1 MCPDSRPI
9 YLDNHATTPVDPRVL
24 EAMLPAF
31 TVMFGNAASRQHAHG
46 WEAEE
51 LVAIA
56 REQVAALIGAETEE
70 IVFTSG
76 ATESNSLAIRGVAL
90 AHAQRGRHIITAAT
104 EHPAVLD
111 PCERLRQE
119 GWDVTVLP
127 VDGEGMLNLGSVER
141 AITPETTLI
150 SLMAAN
156 NEIGVLHPLRE
167 IGALARERGVLFHTD
182 AVQAVGKIALDV
194 NADHIDLL
202 SISAHK
208 MCGPKGVGALY
219 VRRRDPRVRLQPLLE
234 GGGHENGLRS
244 GTLNVPG
251 IVGLGKAAAIAR
263 EEMREEAQMLRA
275 LRDRLLERIQAGLSG
290 VTVNGSLEHRLPG
303 NLNLSFENADG
314 DSLLTAMPGLAV
326 STGSACVSAEQEPS
340 HVLRAL
346 GIDDERVRSSLRFG
360 IGRFNTLEEIDC
372 AAVMVIEAVARLRA
386 MSPRLE

>member
-1 MCPDSRPI
+1 MCPVDRPI

-24 EAMLPAF
+24 EAMLPTF

-51 LVAIA
+51 LVTIA

-76 ATESNSLAIRGVAL
+76 ATESNNLAIRGVAI
-90 AHAQRGRHIITAAT
+90 AHALRGRHIITAAT

-111 PCERLRQE
+111 PCERLKRE

-127 VDGEGMLNLGSVER
+127 VDGEGMIDLGALER

-156 NEIGVLHPLRE
+156 SEIGILHPLRE

-182 AVQAVGKIALDV
+182 AAQAAGKIALDV

-219 VRRRDPRVRLQPLLE
+219 VRRRNPRVRLEPLLE
-234 GGGHENGLRS
+234 GGGHENGVRS

-263 EEMREEAQMLRA
+263 EEMREEAQTLAA
-275 LRDRLLERIQAGLSG
+275 LRDRLLERIRAGLSG
-290 VTVNGSLEHRLPG
+290 VEVNGALERRLPG
-303 NLNLSFENADG
+303 NLNLSFEGVDG
-314 DSLLTAMPGLAV
+314 DSLITAMPGLAV
-326 STGSACVSAEQEPS
+326 STGSACVSAKQEPS

-346 GIDDERVRSSLRFG
+346 GIGDERVRSSLRFG
-360 IGRFNTLEEIDC
+360 IGRFNTLEEIDL
-372 AAVMVIEAVARLRA
+372 AAEMVIEAVTRLRE

>member
-1 MCPDSRPI
+1 
-9 YLDNHATTPVDPRVL
+9 
-24 EAMLPAF
+24 MLPSF

-51 LVAIA
+51 LVTIA

-90 AHAQRGRHIITAAT
+90 AHALRGRHLITAAT

-111 PCERLRQE
+111 PCDRLRQE

-127 VDGEGMLNLGSVER
+127 VDGEGMLDPGAVER

-150 SLMAAN
+150 SIMAAN
-156 NEIGVLHPLRE
+156 NEIGVLHPVRQ
-167 IGALARERGVLFHTD
+167 IGAVARNRGVLFHTD
-182 AVQAVGKIALDV
+182 AVQAVGKLPLDV
-194 NADHIDLL
+194 NADNIDLL

-219 VRRRDPRVRLQPLLE
+219 VRRRNPRVRLQPLLE

-251 IVGLGKAAAIAR
+251 IVGLGKAASIAQ
-263 EEMREEAQMLRA
+263 EEMREEAQTLGA
-275 LRDRLLERIQAGLSG
+275 LRDRLLERIQTGLSG
-290 VTVNGSLEHRLPG
+290 VHVNGSLEHRLPG
-303 NLNLSFENADG
+303 NLNLSFEGVDG
-314 DSLLTAMPGLAV
+314 DSLLTAMAGLAV
-326 STGSACVSAEQEPS
+326 STGSACVSAKQEPS

-346 GIDDERVRSSLRFG
+346 GLSEERVRSSLRFG
-360 IGRFNTLEEIDC
+360 IGRQNTVEEIDL
-372 AAVMVIEAVARLRA
+372 AAEIVIGAVTRLRA
-386 MSPRLE
+386 LSPHLE